1 MALGGRQHIRRQH
14 AVHPRGD
21 GLGIET
27 VRGVRGGL
35 FAQRLR
41 QEAVHRPLASLLG
54 FVVHQFLII

>member
-1 MALGGRQHIRRQH
+1 MALGGSHDIRGQR

-27 VRGVRGGL
+27 VRAVRRGL
-35 FAQRLR
+35 FAERLF
-41 QEAVHRPLASLLG
+41 QETMHRSPGG